1 MSTKALMQPA
11 RIAIAQ
17 RAHKCKA
24 NQKHNISQGQY
35 RFEVKNE
42 RNWDKYCLAC
52 GDKIMLKLIS
62 DSSALMEDFKKYYT
76 C

>member
-1 MSTKALMQPA
+1 MSTKTLMIPTRMA
-11 RIAIAQ
+11 VAQ
-17 RAHKCKA
+17 RAHRCKA
-24 NQKHNISQGQY
+24 NQKHIITQGQY

-52 GDKIMLKLIS
+52 GNKIMLKLIS
-62 DSSALMEDFKKYYT
+62 DSTALMETFKKHYT